1 MIEASEPD
9 FISQNVGGTAQ
20 QTLALLEKAKGG
32 VLFIDEAYAL
42 NKKDANV
49 YFGIEAINTILKYM
63 EDHRGEIMIIFA
75 GYTKEME
82 EFLKTNPGLTSRVPN
97 KFVFEDYTPDEIV
110 EIGEKDLV
118 KKQYQFEDEEYYA
131 QQVKRAYRNS
141 LDHSNARWIRNF
153 NEKLLKAFANRVMN
167 TGTEDL
173 ETITRADIDE
183 VLAQGRYQA
192 SGKKDEDA
200 LERLQKLIGINGVKE
215 QVNRF
220 ISLVELNHRREVWSC
235 R

>member
-1 MIEASEPD
+1 M
-9 FISQNVGGTAQ
+9 
-20 QTLALLEKAKGG
+20 
-32 VLFIDEAYAL
+32 
-42 NKKDANV
+42 
-49 YFGIEAINTILKYM
+49 
-63 EDHRGEIMIIFA
+63 
-75 GYTKEME
+75 
-82 EFLKTNPGLTSRVPN
+82 PN

-200 LERLQKLIGINGVKE
+200 LERLQKLVGINGVKE

-220 ISLVELNHRREVWSC
+220 ISLVELNHRREEQGMENSDFTLHSLFLGNPGTGKTTVARIVGEVLYQKGIISQKKFIEVSRSDLVAGYIGQTAKKTREVLESALGGVLFIDEAYSLSQGSEMIW
-235 R
+235 